1 MFVSGYALFLLVLCL
16 YLINHTIP
24 MMATVRT
31 IADPTDAAVG
41 ITQSAKRLQQLINS
55 LILHTGFIAS
65 QKIS

>member
-1 MFVSGYALFLLVLCL
+1 
-16 YLINHTIP
+16 